1 MDEKI
6 KAAVKTLFSKYGL
19 KDASIE
25 KIVNIVKSRVEA
37 MGTIETD
44 KLDEIINSSVKE
56 SEPFIAIIQ
65 SEADARSRK
74 PADPAPP
81 KPQEP
86 REPQEPKGDEEPPAW
101 AKALIDDNKKLKEA
115 IESREKQEGLN
126 KLKSDAIKAAGLKGA
141 TNAKIAEKALR
152 LVQIEDGMTA
162 EQVADLLITEYN
174 DLYTETLVGSEPSY
188 QQQTALTE
196 AQIAEKQQK
205 GSEQRAEEYKK
216 TNRI

>member
-74 PADPAPP
+74 STDPDSH
-81 KPQEP
+81 KLQEP

-126 KLKSDAIKAAGLKGA
+126 KLKADAIKLASSKGA
-141 TNAKIAEKALR
+141 TNAKLAEKAFK

-174 DLYTETLVGSEPSY
+174 DLYTETTEGAVPSIPEGRKLSE
-188 QQQTALTE
+188 
-196 AQIAEKQQK
+196 AELAKQ
-205 GSEQRAEEYKK
+205 REESTKHSKDELLKDKNY
-216 TNRI
+216 